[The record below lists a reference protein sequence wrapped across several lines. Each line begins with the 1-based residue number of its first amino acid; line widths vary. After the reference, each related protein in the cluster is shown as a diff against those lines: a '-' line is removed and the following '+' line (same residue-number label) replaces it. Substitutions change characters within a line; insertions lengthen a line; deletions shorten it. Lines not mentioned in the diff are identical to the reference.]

1 MRLCHS
7 NRVHDEQALAD
18 VADEAS
24 SLSPSPHFVSW
35 VLQFSLHLKGQ
46 TTLIALGLRD
56 INAMIW
62 MLLFIIRKV
71 LQAVIS
77 LKGILL
83 LL

>member
-1 MRLCHS
+1 MRLCHC
-7 NRVHDEQALAD
+7 NRVHNEQALAD
-18 VADEAS
+18 EPS

-35 VLQFSLHLKGQ
+35 VLQFALHLKGQ

-62 MLLFIIRKV
+62 MLLFIIKKA